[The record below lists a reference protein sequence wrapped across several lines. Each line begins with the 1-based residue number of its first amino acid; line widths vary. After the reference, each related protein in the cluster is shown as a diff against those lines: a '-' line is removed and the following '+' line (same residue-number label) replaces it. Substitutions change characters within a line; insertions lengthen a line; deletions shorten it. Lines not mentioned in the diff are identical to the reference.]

1 MNSKP
6 PLGVNPCSRE
16 LRARRIGSRKQ
27 GAESLKKA
35 EREGFEPSN
44 GFHRYTISSR
54 APSTTRTSL
63 HIGFY
68 YITVGAGSQEKQS
81 CDSLRVRRKS
91 LELLQGLLNAPAIF
105 RDKRSAFET
114 YVQSGEPKTAKFY
127 WKTRLKGKL
136 HDFGEEDKCD
146 VFFGFC
152 WKSIPVLDRGAN
164 ASTVSQY
171 FDDWIEN
178 VVT

>member
-16 LRARRIGSRKQ
+16 VRTRRIGSRKQ

-63 HIGFY
+63 HIESH
-68 YITVGAGSQEKQS
+68 YITGGAGSQEKLS
-81 CDSLRVRRKS
+81 RAGTVVR
-91 LELLQGLLNAPAIF
+91 EHHPNPLLDVAI
-105 RDKRSAFET
+105 A
-114 YVQSGEPKTAKFY
+114 
-127 WKTRLKGKL
+127 
-136 HDFGEEDKCD
+136 H
-146 VFFGFC
+146 
-152 WKSIPVLDRGAN
+152 
-164 ASTVSQY
+164 
-171 FDDWIEN
+171 
-178 VVT
+178 